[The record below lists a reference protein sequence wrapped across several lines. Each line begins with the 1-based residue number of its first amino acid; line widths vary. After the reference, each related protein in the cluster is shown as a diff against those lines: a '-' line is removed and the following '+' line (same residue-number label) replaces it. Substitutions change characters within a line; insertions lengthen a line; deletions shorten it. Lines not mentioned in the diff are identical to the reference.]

1 MILLPNV
8 LLIYVYTEVNVF
20 IAFLTR
26 FNVTLLKNFIPC
38 ALKNLILNIDNN
50 TSRNP
55 YQPFII

>member
-8 LLIYVYTEVNVF
+8 LLIYVYTKVNVF
-20 IAFLTR
+20 IVVDR
-26 FNVTLLKNFIPC
+26 NVTLLKTFIPC

>member
-20 IAFLTR
+20 IADR
-26 FNVTLLKNFIPC
+26 NVTLLKIFIPC

>member
-20 IAFLTR
+20 IAFDR
-26 FNVTLLKNFIPC
+26 NVTLLKIFIPC

>member
-20 IAFLTR
+20 IAFLTDR
-26 FNVTLLKNFIPC
+26 NVTLLKIFIPC